1 MRAYNKEIGHIV
13 ETYAQT
19 IFDIAVETQLT
30 SEVDADL
37 DSVRKIFAE
46 EKDLMEMMASPYFTS
61 QHRTDLLQKV
71 FSKFLSELTMN
82 FMMVLVRHNRIKYL
96 PEITACYD
104 RIWGNYKGYLPV
116 KITVPKRMDNDWIVK
131 LADDISTALKRKISL
146 DISIDPSIIG
156 GIIIRYGDKVV
167 DNTIRTRLVSAVQTV
182 TSWEKRWMRTY
193 EV

>member
-1 MRAYNKEIGHIV
+1 MRTDNKEVGHIV

-19 IFDIAVETQLT
+19 IFDVANETQL
-30 SEVDADL
+30 SSVVDADL
-37 DSVRKIFAE
+37 DSVRKTFAE

-61 QHRTDLLQKV
+61 QRKADLLQKV
-71 FSKFLSELTMN
+71 FSQFVSELTMN

-104 RIWGNYKGYLPV
+104 RIWGNYKGYVPV
-116 KITVPKRMDNDWIVK
+116 KVTVSQKMDNDWIDK
-131 LADDISTALKRKISL
+131 LVDDISSTLKRKISL
-146 DISIDPSIIG
+146 ELSIDPSIIG
-156 GIIIRYGDKVV
+156 GIIIHYGDKVV